1 MSTKAKQDRAKN
13 AAKQR
18 AFQTRR
24 KAEDAMVQAVLDT
37 GGVQYELTPV
47 SPSDGGNPLR
57 DGIRTTFVLSQEAKD
72 AITAYAASVR
82 NMTFDKF
89 VETMMAKLVGRMLAD
104 GFFQCDY
111 RMKATMLS
119 RLLPDST
126 AERRTVLD
134 HLSPEIQQQLADDMK
149 FRVEPTDSRNP
160 HGPLGHARV
169 YRGVHHQASRG
180 YGLDIRRAHGRA
192 ESAHPRAGSTGRTS
206 PRTAQLRGEQWTH
219 YLDNVT
225 YWTCYR

>member
-1 MSTKAKQDRAKN
+1 
-13 AAKQR
+13 
-18 AFQTRR
+18 
-24 KAEDAMVQAVLDT
+24 MVQAVLDT
-37 GGVQYELTPV
+37 GGVQYELTPI

-149 FRVEPTDSRNP
+149 FRVEPTD
-160 HGPLGHARV
+160 
-169 YRGVHHQASRG
+169 RGTLMVHWDMHESTEA
-180 YGLDIRRAHGRA
+180 YITKLA
-192 ESAHPRAGSTGRTS
+192 EGTGSTFD
-206 PRTAQLRGEQWTH
+206 ALMGELNQPI
-219 YLDNVT
+219 LEQVLQAEQARARRN
-225 YWTCYR
+225 